1 MINKIFI
8 NIILLIFFFNN
19 VSFGI
24 ELQGNFAQGGLIKGK
39 IEPGAKVFLD
49 KKQIKVSSNGYFVF
63 GIEKNRKQNI
73 LLEVHNNGEK
83 KVLDKKVKKR
93 NYLVQKIEGL
103 PTKMVT
109 PGKEEMIRIQNE
121 QVLFDNMRSVNSDSD
136 YFYKKFIRPAEGII
150 SGRFGSQ
157 RILNG
162 EPRNPH
168 LGLDIANKKG
178 TPVIS
183 TADGVVTIAEKD
195 LYFTGGTIA
204 IEHGHG
210 VTSLYYHLDSLSVK
224 IGQKVTQ
231 GQLIGTIGSTGRS
244 TAPHI
249 HFGIYW
255 TKVPVDPELVLTD

>member
-1 MINKIFI
+1 
-8 NIILLIFFFNN
+8 
-19 VSFGI
+19 
-24 ELQGNFAQGGLIKGK
+24 
-39 IEPGAKVFLD
+39 
-49 KKQIKVSSNGYFVF
+49 
-63 GIEKNRKQNI
+63 
-73 LLEVHNNGEK
+73 
-83 KVLDKKVKKR
+83 
-93 NYLVQKIEGL
+93 
-103 PTKMVT
+103 
-109 PGKEEMIRIQNE
+109 
-121 QVLFDNMRSVNSDSD
+121 LFDNMRSVNSDSD

-162 EPRNPH
+162 ELRNPH

-244 TAPHI
+244 TAPHL

-255 TKVPVDPELVLTD
+255 TKIPVDPELVLTD